1 MRPHGNGPA
10 GRGWNTQA
18 SLEELAL
25 LASTAGAEVVGSTT
39 QRLDYFHPATYIG
52 KGKVAE
58 VVAEKPTVD
67 YDTVIFDDE
76 LSPSQQRNLEKE
88 LDVKVLDRTALIL
101 DIFAQHA
108 RTKEGRLQVDLAQT
122 EYILPRLR
130 GQWSHL
136 ERLGGGIGTRGPG
149 ETQIETDRRLIRIK
163 LSSLKKQIDAVRR
176 QRDLH
181 RKQRAKQGVPI
192 VSLVGYTN
200 AGKSTLMR
208 ALSGA
213 DVLVQ
218 DQLFATLDP
227 VTRRIRLPSGGDALL
242 TDTVGF
248 IQKLPTQLVAAFR
261 ATLEE
266 LEEATVLL
274 HVVDITHPDAEQQAR
289 TVDETIA
296 GLGLA
301 DRPRITVLNK
311 IDRIARDEDTA
322 ISSAIPAW
330 AHGGIPVSAARKWG
344 LDELRTVI
352 EGTLASAAEERR
364 LAGARSSH

>member
-1 MRPHGNGPA
+1 M
-10 GRGWNTQA
+10 
-18 SLEELAL
+18 AL
-25 LASTAGAEVVGSTT
+25 LANTAGAHVVGSTS
-39 QRLDYFHPATYIG
+39 QRLDYFSPATYIG

-58 VVAEKPTVD
+58 VVAEKPAVD
-67 YDTVIFDDE
+67 YTTVIFDDE

-108 RTKEGRLQVDLAQT
+108 HTKEGRLQVELAQT

-163 LSSLKKQIDAVRR
+163 ISSLKKQIDAVRR

-181 RKQRAKQGVPI
+181 RKQRAKQGVPV

-266 LEEATVLL
+266 LESATVLL
-274 HVVDITHPDAEQQAR
+274 HVVDMTHPDAEQQSR
-289 TVDETIA
+289 TVEETISDL
-296 GLGLA
+296 GLG
-301 DRPRITVLNK
+301 DHPRITVLNK
-311 IDRIARDEDTA
+311 IDRIARDEDA
-322 ISSAIPAW
+322 ALSSAIPAW
-330 AHGGIPVSAARKWG
+330 AHGGIPVSAAKKWG
-344 LDELRTVI
+344 LDELRAEI
-352 EGTLASAAEERR
+352 EATLASAAEDRR
-364 LAGARSSH
+364 FAGVLGKELG